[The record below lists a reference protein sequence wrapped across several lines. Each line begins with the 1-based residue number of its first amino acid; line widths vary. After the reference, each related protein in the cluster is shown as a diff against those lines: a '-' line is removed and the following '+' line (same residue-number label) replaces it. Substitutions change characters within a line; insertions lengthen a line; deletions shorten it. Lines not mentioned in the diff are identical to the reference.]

1 MIYLLCG
8 MIASGKSTLARKL
21 AKDKNALIINDDDI
35 VTMLHG
41 DYTSYDEQLKPL
53 YKSIENHILTAAIL
67 AGRNV
72 IIDRGVNIK
81 RSSRQRWIQLAKSLD
96 QEITALETTKSIPE
110 VHAKRRFEH
119 DKRGHTYEYW
129 LKVAEYHNSV
139 YQEPDYSEGYINII
153 ENDAIERYLNDD

>member
-21 AKDKNALIINDDDI
+21 ADSQNALIINDDDI

-41 DYTSYDEQLKPL
+41 DYTSYDVSLKPL
-53 YKSIENHILTAAIL
+53 YKSIENHILTSAIL
-67 AGRNV
+67 AGKNV

-81 RSSRQRWIQLAKSLD
+81 RSSRQRWLELAKSLD
-96 QEITALETTKSIPE
+96 QEITALVTDRQSPE

-119 DKRGHTYEYW
+119 DKRGHSYEYW
-129 LKVAEYHNSV
+129 LKVAKYHDSV
-139 YQEPDYSEGYINII
+139 YDEPSYSEGYTSILK
-153 ENDAIERYLNDD
+153 NDQIKEYL

>member
-21 AKDKNALIINDDDI
+21 AKEKNALIINDDDI

-41 DYTSYDEQLKPL
+41 DYTSYDQTLKPL

-67 AGRNV
+67 AGRDV
-72 IIDRGVNIK
+72 IVDRGVNIK
-81 RSSRQRWIQLAKSLD
+81 RSSRQRWIELAKSLD
-96 QEITALETTKSIPE
+96 QDIVAVITQRDWPE

-119 DKRGHTYEYW
+119 DKRGHSYEYW
-129 LKVAEYHNSV
+129 LKVANYHNREYV
-139 YQEPDYSEGYINII
+139 EPSYSEGYINII
-153 ENDAIERYLNDD
+153 PSDTTEKYLND

>member
-81 RSSRQRWIQLAKSLD
+81 RSSRQRWIELAKSLD
-96 QEITALETTKSIPE
+96 QEITALETTKSTPE

-153 ENDAIERYLNDD
+153 ENDAIERYLNDN